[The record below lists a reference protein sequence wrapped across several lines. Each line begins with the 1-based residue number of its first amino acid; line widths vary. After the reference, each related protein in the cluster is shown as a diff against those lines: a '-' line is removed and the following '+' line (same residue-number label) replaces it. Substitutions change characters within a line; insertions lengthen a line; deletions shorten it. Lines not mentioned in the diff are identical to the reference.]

1 MVEEVG
7 EGGDEVGEGL
17 AGSRLGGDDDV
28 GAGLHRGDGAGLDAG
43 GAVESETREGV
54 HDVGVETLDVG
65 EGRAGVVG
73 RGVDDGARAGR
84 VGGGRGGE
92 TGARTRGARNPRRA
106 LARAV
111 RVNVGAETT
120 REDVARDANNADD
133 SRRAD
138 IATEGDA
145 FAPP

>member
-1 MVEEVG
+1 MSAKGAPGSSDVASMTAPAPDASAA
-7 EGGDEVGEGL
+7 DE
-17 AGSRLGGDDDV
+17 
-28 GAGLHRGDGAGLDAG
+28 
-43 GAVESETREGV
+43 
-54 HDVGVETLDVG
+54 
-65 EGRAGVVG
+65 
-73 RGVDDGARAGR
+73 GARPARGR
-84 VGGGRGGE
+84 E
-92 TGARTRGARNPRRA
+92 GARNPRRA

-133 SRRAD
+133 RRRAD